1 MNSFHSAVT
10 ELQRVLSLWV
20 LASCILLSG
29 CGQPPDDAT
38 LNTSGVDK
46 PSTPDT
52 APAKTL
58 QGKTPQPVSTNH
70 LRNAYFGDLHVH
82 TMLSVDAYL
91 WGSRAT
97 PDDSYRFAKG
107 AALLHPAGFM
117 VQRRRPLDFL
127 AVTDHGF
134 YLGLMGAL
142 AEGKGA
148 YADHELVPIVRA
160 VQDQR
165 TADKA
170 FWAVA
175 RYLLELD
182 LKGKP
187 GLRNPT
193 LNRDTWQQVVAAAE
207 HHNAPGQFTTFAAYE
222 YTSSGQE
229 TENLHR
235 NVIFRGSQV
244 PAELFTRLDS
254 SNPEDLWGWMDAQR
268 TQGND
273 SLAIPHNSNGSNG
286 WMFEKTQFM
295 SDEPLNTSYA
305 EQRMRNEPV
314 VENTQVKGTS
324 DTHPLLSPNDE
335 WADFEIMPYRVAYTL
350 ASEPQGSYVRRAYL
364 DGLQMLADSGFNP
377 YRFGV
382 IGSSD
387 THTAAG
393 STNETNYWGKTGLT
407 DGTPESRGSVPVM
420 GKGSEK
426 SNEVEYADTPARFW
440 GASGLAGV
448 WAEANTREA
457 LFAAL
462 QRKEVFS
469 TTGPFIQ
476 VRFFAGYRFDEAIL
490 TTADPVAQA
499 YAGGVPMGS
508 ELQNAKTSQSPGF
521 FVWALADTN
530 SQALQRLQIV
540 KGYMAD
546 GVPQEKVIDVHCA
559 NGSSVDPATGR
570 CPDNGAQVNLTTCAT
585 RADVGDQE
593 LRTYWEDPDFDA
605 TQPAFYYVRVLENP
619 SCRWSTWD
627 AIRNG
632 TAPHPD
638 VPPTIQERA
647 WSSPIWYEP

>member
-1 MNSFHSAVT
+1 M
-10 ELQRVLSLWV
+10 LLG
-20 LASCILLSG
+20 SCG
-29 CGQPPDDAT
+29 AEQGE
-38 LNTSGVDK
+38 
-46 PSTPDT
+46 
-52 APAKTL
+52 APAAESEVVDQVSEPAAAAA
-58 QGKTPQPVSTNH
+58 QGSDAVAENP

-97 PDDSYRFAKG
+97 PDDAYQFAKG
-107 AALLHPAGFM
+107 AAIAHPAGFT

-142 AEGKGA
+142 AEGQGQ

-160 VQDQR
+160 VQDR
-165 TADKA
+165 ETADKA

-187 GLRNPT
+187 GLRNPQ

-207 HHNAPGQFTTFAAYE
+207 RHNDPGRFTTFAAYE

-235 NVIFRGSQV
+235 NVIFRSAQV
-244 PAELFTRLDS
+244 PGQVFNRLDS
-254 SNPEDLWGWMDAQR
+254 SNPEDLWDWMDAHR
-268 TQGND
+268 EQGRD

-286 WMFEKTQFM
+286 WMFETTRFM
-295 SDEPLNTSYA
+295 SDEPLDAAYA
-305 EQRMRNEPV
+305 QQRVRNEPV

-350 ASEPQGSYVRRAYL
+350 ASKPQGSYVRRAYL
-364 DGLQMLADSGFNP
+364 DGLQMQADGGFNP

-393 STNETNYWGKTGLT
+393 STDEANYWGKTGLT
-407 DGTPESRGSVPVM
+407 DGTADTRGSVPLDPD
-420 GKGSEK
+420 SE
-426 SNEVEYADTPARFW
+426 SSEYEDTPARFW
-440 GASGLAGV
+440 GASGLAGI

-462 QRKEVFS
+462 RRKEVFS

-476 VRFFAGYRFDEAIL
+476 VRFFAGYDFDESVVNA
-490 TTADPVAQA
+490 ANPVAETS
-499 YAGGVPMGS
+499 AGGVPMGGD
-508 ELQNAKTSQSPGF
+508 LHGAGARQSPGF
-521 FVWALADTN
+521 FIWALADAD
-530 SQALQRLQIV
+530 SQPLQRLQIV
-540 KGYMAD
+540 KGFLVD
-546 GVPQEKVIDVHCA
+546 GTAQEAVIDVHCA
-559 NGSSVDPATGR
+559 DGLQVDAATGR
-570 CPDNGAQVNLTTCAT
+570 CPDNGARVDLATCDT
-585 RADVGDQE
+585 LADVGDQE
-593 LRTYWEDPDFDA
+593 MLAYWEDRSFNA
-605 TQPAFYYVRVLENP
+605 AQPAFYYVRVLENP

-627 AIRNG
+627 AIRNN
-632 TAPHPD
+632 TAPRPD
-638 VPPTIQERA
+638 LPPTIQERA
-647 WSSPIWYEP
+647 WSSPIWYQP

>member
-1 MNSFHSAVT
+1 MTSTLALPVRLLVVS
-10 ELQRVLSLWV
+10 LCVLLTGCSPAGEAPAPD
-20 LASCILLSG
+20 ASNDVRKNEAS
-29 CGQPPDDAT
+29 PAT
-38 LNTSGVDK
+38 VAQD
-46 PSTPDT
+46 STPV
-52 APAKTL
+52 P
-58 QGKTPQPVSTNH
+58 TNP

-97 PDDSYRFAKG
+97 PDDAYEFAKG
-107 AALLHPAGFM
+107 AAIPHPAGYTL
-117 VQRRRPLDFL
+117 QRRRPLDFL

-142 AEGKGA
+142 AAGQGQYE
-148 YADHELVPIVRA
+148 DHELVPIVRA
-160 VQDQR
+160 VQDR
-165 TADKA
+165 ETADKA

-175 RYLLELD
+175 QYLLELD

-187 GLRNPT
+187 GLRNPE
-193 LNRDTWQQVVAAAE
+193 LNRDTWHQVVAAAE
-207 HHNAPGQFTTFAAYE
+207 RHNEPGQFTTFAAYE

-235 NVIFRGSQV
+235 NVIFRSAAVPDQV
-244 PAELFTRLDS
+244 FNRLDS
-254 SNPEDLWGWMDAQR
+254 SNPEKLWDWMDAHR
-268 TQGND
+268 EQGRD

-286 WMFEKTQFM
+286 WMFETTRFM
-295 SDEPLNTSYA
+295 SDKALDAEYA

-314 VENTQVKGTS
+314 VESTQVKGTS

-350 ASEPQGSYVRRAYL
+350 ESKPQGSYVRRAYL
-364 DGLQMLADSGFNP
+364 DGLQMQADSGFNP

-393 STNETNYWGKTGLT
+393 STEEDNYWGKTGLT
-407 DGTPESRGSVPVM
+407 DGTPETRGSVPVARQD
-420 GKGSEK
+420 GELSGGEPAY
-426 SNEVEYADTPARFW
+426 EDRPARFW

-462 QRKEVFS
+462 RRKEVFS

-476 VRFFAGYRFDEAIL
+476 VRFFAGHGIDAAV
-490 TTADPVAQA
+490 TTVENPIAAA
-499 YAGGVPMGS
+499 YEGGVPMGGD
-508 ELQNAKTSQSPGF
+508 LGRDTADGSPGF
-521 FVWALADTN
+521 FIWALADAD
-530 SQALQRLQIV
+530 SQPLQRLQIV
-540 KGYMAD
+540 KGYIAD
-546 GVPQEKVIDVHCA
+546 GVAQEAVIDVHCA
-559 NGSSVDPATGR
+559 DGLRPDPVTGR
-570 CPDNGAQVNLTTCAT
+570 CPDNGAHVDIATCAT

-593 LRTYWEDPDFDA
+593 LRTFWRDPDFDFA
-605 TQPAFYYVRVLENP
+605 QPAFYYVRVLENP

-632 TAPHPD
+632 TPPRPD
-638 VPPTIQERA
+638 VPATIQERA
-647 WSSPIWYEP
+647 WSSPIWYQP